1 MKPLEIYRYL
11 TFKVNRAL
19 SLWLLLSA
27 TMLSAQES
35 SDSLNHYLQIA
46 ASNNAAVE
54 AAFHTYKAALQKIP
68 QAGAYEDPKL
78 DIGFFLEPM
87 DIVGGREIAR
97 FQLMQMFPWFGTRKA
112 AETEAHHMAKMAF
125 EQFRE
130 AKNRLYLQV
139 KTQWFTLCTLQQK
152 LINTQSN
159 KNLLTQL
166 EALAIRKFSSG
177 NNLSGSNLSSATTSN
192 TSSVTS
198 LAAMSGSSA
207 GMNMGKGSNASMQSS
222 SSPSASSAMSSM
234 NSSGNMG
241 QSSSGLSEVLR
252 IQLEIVE
259 LESNIQSILSEITAG
274 KARFNALLNR
284 SANEELIIP
293 EKISQT
299 ACILDTEAVLRSVSE
314 QNPMLGMLKEEALSY
329 KAKAA
334 MTDKMSY
341 PMFGIG
347 LQYMLIG
354 KTGANAAST
363 EMNSMNA
370 MNGKDMIMPMLSVTI
385 PVFRRKYK
393 SAKKEATFQQQAT
406 EAKYADAL
414 LNFEA
419 ELAQFKHQLDDA
431 SRRIELYRKQAA
443 LACTACE
450 LLVREFASS
459 RSDLSAVIQVQRQ
472 QLDYQLKEAEAIAA
486 YNTVVAMIHNM
497 YLNEN

>member
-1 MKPLEIYRYL
+1 M
-11 TFKVNRAL
+11 TFKLNRAF
-19 SLWLLLSA
+19 SLCLLLSA
-27 TMLSAQES
+27 TILSAQES

-130 AKNRLYLQV
+130 TKNRLYLQV
-139 KTQWFTLCTLQQK
+139 QTQWFTLCTLQQE
-152 LINTQSN
+152 LINTQAN
-159 KNLLTQL
+159 KSLLTQL
-166 EALAIRKFSSG
+166 ETLAIRKFSSG
-177 NNLSGSNLSSATTSN
+177 DNLSGATSSIAPSAT
-192 TSSVTS
+192 S
-198 LAAMSGSSA
+198 LTAMSASSA
-207 GMNMGKGSNASMQSS
+207 GMNMGKGTNAPMQSS
-222 SSPSASSAMSSM
+222 PSSSASSAMSSM
-234 NSSGNMG
+234 NNSGNMK

-284 SANEELIIP
+284 SVDEEVIIP

-299 ACILDTEAVLRSVSE
+299 ACILDTEAILHSVSE

-329 KAKAA
+329 KAKAVMA
-334 MTDKMSY
+334 DKMSY
-341 PMFGIG
+341 PMFGVG

-354 KTGANAAST
+354 KTGANVAST

-370 MNGKDMIMPMLSVTI
+370 MNTMNTMNGKDMIMPMLSVTI
-385 PVFRRKYK
+385 PIFRGKYK

-443 LACTACE
+443 LACTTYE
-450 LLVREFASS
+450 LLVREFASN

-472 QLDYQLKEAEAIAA
+472 QLDYQLKEAEAIAT
-486 YNTVVAMIHNM
+486 YNTIVAMIHNM